1 MSNDYFEEQFMK
13 ETSQEEIMG
22 KNTSRFFLL
31 DYFSTIKQMNKDNK
45 WIQENLKKLKLHK
58 RMQKYQKVS
67 LINSSSNDLKTAEG
81 I

>member
-1 MSNDYFEEQFMK
+1 
-13 ETSQEEIMG
+13 
-22 KNTSRFFLL
+22 
-31 DYFSTIKQMNKDNK
+31 MNKDNK

-67 LINSSSNDLKTAEG
+67 LINSSADILKDAKRVLD

>member
-1 MSNDYFEEQFMK
+1 MK
-13 ETSQEEIMG
+13 KFFKKKLWVRIPID
-22 KNTSRFFLL
+22 FFLL

-67 LINSSSNDLKTAEG
+67 LINSSADILKDAKRVLD